1 MCRLFSV
8 LLFSLLMAMPAWVLC
23 AESAFTVRMSSYLGG
38 SGDDDAVVGLRIAA
52 DGTIVMA
59 ANLASDFDPQVKPEK
74 AGGDPGRRGAVLRLS
89 GDGRRILSLQRIA
102 DEVKDLALDGKD
114 NVYVAA
120 GKMGAIRLWPQADR
134 VLWTKDLG
142 NSCDRIDAAADG
154 HAVALV
160 GGKQVVI
167 LDPAG
172 KQLTALAGKAFTTD
186 ACIDGASKTVVY
198 TGFRNAR
205 AYDGKRNEPVQ
216 IAYVK
221 AVGYDGREK
230 WTDYDWSTDQASERF
245 VNRSTNNMA
254 DTRAYRCTVGRDGK
268 LYVAFESAGGNHIFR
283 WLPTDIMAKAPVVGG
298 GPYHEFWG
306 GGGAVHRT
314 VFGRFDIA
322 TGKADLLQ
330 QCTGRD
336 DKNRCTNVR
345 MKQGAL
351 AADEGGRAFLAGWAG
366 ASLPIDLDPIPGQ
379 PRGGPFL
386 LGMAP
391 DLRGRLVCTRMHGQ
405 GSVHALDVSRVGGRV
420 MVVYGGSGAEEG
432 MFVQD
437 AVQKTARGKDGF
449 LVILQGGPSP

>member
-1 MCRLFSV
+1 MFPTSPVVWLAVFLMLPASV
-8 LLFSLLMAMPAWVLC
+8 SLGN
-23 AESAFTVRMSSYLGG
+23 SACTIRMSSYLGG

-52 DGTIVMA
+52 DATIVVA
-59 ANLASDFDPQVKPEK
+59 ANLAGDFDPLVKPEK
-74 AGGDPGRRGAVLRLS
+74 TGGDAGRRGAVLRLS
-89 GDGRRILSLQRIA
+89 GDGRRILSFHRIA

-114 NVYVAA
+114 NICVAA
-120 GKMGAIRLWPQADR
+120 GKMGAIRLSPQADQ

-142 NSCDRIDAAADG
+142 DSCDRIDAAADG

-160 GGKQVVI
+160 AGKQVVM

-172 KQLTALAGKAFTTD
+172 KQLAAIAGKAFTTD
-186 ACIDGASKTVVY
+186 VCIDGATKTVVY

-205 AYDGKRNEPVQ
+205 AHDGKRNEPVQ

-230 WTDYDWSTDQASERF
+230 WTDYDWSTDQTSERF

-254 DTRAYRCTVGRDGK
+254 DTRAYRCAVGRDGK
-268 LYVAFESAGGNHIFR
+268 LYAAFESAGGNHIFR
-283 WLPTDIMAKAPVVGG
+283 RLPTNIMEKAPLVGG
-298 GPYHEFWG
+298 GPHHEFWG

-314 VFGRFDIA
+314 VFGRFDIH
-322 TGKADLLQ
+322 TGKVDLVQ
-330 QCTGRD
+330 QFTGRD
-336 DKNRCTNVR
+336 EKNRCTNVR
-345 MKQGAL
+345 MKQGAV
-351 AADEGGRAFLAGWAG
+351 AADEDGRVFLAGGAG
-366 ASLPIDLDPIPGQ
+366 ASLPIDLDPIPSQ

-405 GSVHALDVSRVGGRV
+405 GSVHALDVRTIGRQAV
-420 MVVYGGSGAEEG
+420 VVYGGSGAEEG

-437 AVQKTARGKDGF
+437 AVQKAARGKDGF
-449 LVILQGGPSP
+449 LVILQGAASP